1 MKFDDSTL
9 YNIKSNLCGK
19 RYSLYELATW
29 KNGLAFRKTDFSDSG
44 RPIIKIAEL
53 NNGVNSNTSYTNGN
67 FGDEVSLHW
76 DDILFSW
83 SGNPQTSIDVF
94 RYRLK
99 DGWLNQH
106 IFKVTPKKDLVSK
119 DYFYYVLKFLKPVFT
134 KIASNKQTT
143 GLGHVTITD
152 LKRLNLII
160 PEIKLQNKIACI
172 LKTIDD
178 KIEINKEI
186 NKNLEMQAQALFQEW
201 FIFNPDSAYW
211 NTGTFSDI
219 IESIIAGDWGKES
232 LQGNYTQAVY
242 CIRGADIPEV
252 KMGNKGKMPTR
263 YILPKNYKTKHLTD
277 GDVIVEIS
285 GGSPTQSTGRIA
297 AVSQS
302 LLDRY
307 NKDMVCTNFC
317 KALKPKKG
325 YSMFLYYYW
334 QYLYNKNFFFSY
346 ENGTTGIKNLDI
358 TGFIENEPI
367 VLPPSTLIKKF
378 DDICHNIFAETFANG
393 LESEQLTSIRNS
405 LLPQLMSG
413 EIDVSNI
420 DF

>member
-172 LKTIDD
+172 LKVNC
-178 KIEINKEI
+178 KL
-186 NKNLEMQAQALFQEW
+186 NLNNYNQE
-201 FIFNPDSAYW
+201 
-211 NTGTFSDI
+211 TH
-219 IESIIAGDWGKES
+219 SIA
-232 LQGNYTQAVY
+232 
-242 CIRGADIPEV
+242 
-252 KMGNKGKMPTR
+252 
-263 YILPKNYKTKHLTD
+263 
-277 GDVIVEIS
+277 
-285 GGSPTQSTGRIA
+285 
-297 AVSQS
+297 
-302 LLDRY
+302 
-307 NKDMVCTNFC
+307 
-317 KALKPKKG
+317 
-325 YSMFLYYYW
+325 
-334 QYLYNKNFFFSY
+334 
-346 ENGTTGIKNLDI
+346 
-358 TGFIENEPI
+358 
-367 VLPPSTLIKKF
+367 
-378 DDICHNIFAETFANG
+378 
-393 LESEQLTSIRNS
+393 
-405 LLPQLMSG
+405 
-413 EIDVSNI
+413 
-420 DF
+420 

>member
-1 MKFDDSTL
+1 MAHFYISIHILLNITGDSVARAC
-9 YNIKSNLCGK
+9 K
-19 RYSLYELATW
+19 
-29 KNGLAFRKTDFSDSG
+29 
-44 RPIIKIAEL
+44 
-53 NNGVNSNTSYTNGN
+53 
-67 FGDEVSLHW
+67 
-76 DDILFSW
+76 
-83 SGNPQTSIDVF
+83 IDVNVLPA
-94 RYRLK
+94 RV
-99 DGWLNQH
+99 NQH
-106 IFKVTPKKDLVSK
+106 VAIIRPDEHKILSSYLL
-119 DYFYYVLKFLKPVFT
+119 YFLQIMKPYLLQLAANGATRNALT
-134 KIASNKQTT
+134 KNMIE
-143 GLGHVTITD
+143 
-152 LKRLNLII
+152 NL
-160 PEIKLQNKIACI
+160 EIKLPDICVQKKIVSI
-172 LKTIDD
+172 LDDIQEKID
-178 KIEINKEI
+178 ENVRI